1 MSMKTFLSLLLV
13 IFTFLGI
20 LDASYITYEKLNGII
35 PPCSTYFK
43 CGDVLN
49 SSWASVG
56 PIPLAF
62 LGLLFYSLFFMM
74 SLVYYFGKKE
84 IRLFDWRIRLET
96 FLALQGIFGAG
107 FSLYLLFIMGVILKA
122 WCLYC
127 LLSAMICI
135 ILFVVSL
142 TVYLLTKKEK
152 YHEMHN
158 L

>member
-1 MSMKTFLSLLLV
+1 MKTFLSLLLV

-20 LDASYITYEKLNGII
+20 LDAGYITYEKLNGIV
-35 PPCSTYFK
+35 PPCNPYFK

-56 PIPLAF
+56 PIPLSA
-62 LGLLFYSLFFMM
+62 LGVLFYSLFFVM
-74 SLVYYFGKKE
+74 SVLYYFGKKE
-84 IRLFDWRIRLET
+84 VQLFNFNMRIET
-96 FLALQGIFGAG
+96 FLALQGIFGAA

-135 ILFVVSL
+135 ILFMVSS
-142 TVYLLTKKEK
+142 TVYLVAKKEK
-152 YHEMHN
+152 YNEKR

>member
-1 MSMKTFLSLLLV
+1 MYIRMKTLLSLLLV

-35 PPCSTYFK
+35 PPCTPYFK

-56 PIPLAF
+56 PIPLSAF
-62 LGLLFYSLFFMM
+62 GVFFYSLFFAM
-74 SLVYYFGKKE
+74 SLFFYFGKKE
-84 IRLFDWRIRLET
+84 VRLLNLRMRIET
-96 FLALQGIFGAG
+96 FLALQGLFGAT

-135 ILFVVSL
+135 ILFVVSS
-142 TVYLLTKKEK
+142 TVYLLAKKEK
-152 YHEMHN
+152 
-158 L
+158 

>member
-1 MSMKTFLSLLLV
+1 MKTFLSLLLV

-56 PIPLAF
+56 PIPLSA
-62 LGLLFYSLFFMM
+62 LGVLFYSLFFVM
-74 SLVYYFGKKE
+74 SVLYYFGKKE
-84 IRLFDWRIRLET
+84 VQLFNFNMRIET
-96 FLALQGIFGAG
+96 FLALQGIFGAA

-135 ILFVVSL
+135 ILFMVSS
-142 TVYLLTKKEK
+142 TVYLVAKKEK
-152 YHEMHN
+152 YNEKR

>member
-1 MSMKTFLSLLLV
+1 MKTLLSLLLV

-35 PPCSTYFK
+35 PPCTPYFK
-43 CGDVLN
+43 CGEVLN

-56 PIPLAF
+56 PIPLSA
-62 LGLLFYSLFFMM
+62 LGVLFYSLFFVM
-74 SLVYYFGKKE
+74 SLLFYFGKKE
-84 IRLFDWRIRLET
+84 VRLFRFHIRIET
-96 FLALQGIFGAG
+96 FLFLQGIFGAG

-135 ILFVVSL
+135 ILFVVSS
-142 TVYLLTKKEK
+142 TVYLLAKKEK
-152 YHEMHN
+152 YDEKHF
-158 L
+158 